1 MNIITLHDHEEHYI
15 DKSLELNYIVIRNV
29 STLTHRIEDIDRKI
43 KLGQGFSTAN
53 RVIMNLLLDGRSIQ
67 IIYEKDTRIIYYE
80 DRLYDVMKMDLE
92 LHFKYNI

>member
-80 DRLYDVMKMDLE
+80 DRWYEVRKMELE
-92 LHFKYNI
+92 LQFK

>member
-15 DKSLELNYIVIRNV
+15 DKSLELNYIIVKNV
-29 STLTHRIEDIDRKI
+29 STPTHKIDIDRKI
-43 KLGQGFSTAN
+43 KLGQGFSTGN
-53 RVIMNLLLDGRSIQ
+53 QVVMNLLLDGRSIQ

-92 LHFKYNI
+92 LYFKYNI

>member
-43 KLGQGFSTAN
+43 KLGQGFSTTN

-92 LHFKYNI
+92 LHFK

>member
-92 LHFKYNI
+92 LHFK

>member
-15 DKSLELNYIVIRNV
+15 DKSLELNYIIIRNV

-92 LHFKYNI
+92 LHFK

>member
-29 STLTHRIEDIDRKI
+29 STLTHKIEDIDRKI

-92 LHFKYNI
+92 LHFK

>member
-43 KLGQGFSTAN
+43 KLGQGFSAAN

-92 LHFKYNI
+92 LHFK